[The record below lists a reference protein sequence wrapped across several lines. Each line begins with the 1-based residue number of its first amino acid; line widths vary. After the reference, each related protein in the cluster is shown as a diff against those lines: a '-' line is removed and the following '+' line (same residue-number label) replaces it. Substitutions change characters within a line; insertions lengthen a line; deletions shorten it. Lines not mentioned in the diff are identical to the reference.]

1 MTIHLNAKQLR
12 EYNDRSA
19 VAGGLHKMFHTTQ
32 ALVLREVRYK
42 EADRILTLFS
52 ASDGKITA
60 KARGAL
66 RKSSRTAAATQ
77 QLTYAEMTL
86 FGNRGKWT
94 VNEASLIEPFTGL
107 RNDIERF
114 SLGSYFAECMEAFS
128 GEDQPDPALLQLG
141 LNCLYALSQGKQDP
155 LLIKA
160 AFETRLMA
168 IAGYEPDLN
177 GCCICGRADPVDP
190 ILCLD
195 DGGICCR
202 ACRTAS
208 LGSGVQLDEHALAAL
223 RYVISAPPKQ
233 LLAFRLEGESLQLFA
248 DAAERYLL
256 LHAERSFSTL
266 DYWKKIRL

>member
-1 MTIHLNAKQLR
+1 
-12 EYNDRSA
+12 
-19 VAGGLHKMFHTTQ
+19 MFHTTQ

-52 ASDGKITA
+52 AADGKITA

-107 RNDIERF
+107 RKDIERF

-128 GEDQPDPALLQLG
+128 AEEQPDPALLQLG
-141 LNCLYALSQGKQDP
+141 LNCLYALSQGKMDP
-155 LLIKA
+155 VQIKA
-160 AFETRLMA
+160 AFELRLMA
-168 IAGYEPDLN
+168 VAGYEPELH
-177 GCCICGRADPVDP
+177 GCCVCGREDVEEP
-190 ILCLD
+190 ILCLE
-195 DGGICCR
+195 DGGVCCR
-202 ACRTAS
+202 SCRKAS
-208 LGSGVQLDEHALAAL
+208 LGVGAELDAPSLAAF
-223 RYVISAPPKQ
+223 RFVTSAPPKQ
-233 LLAFRLEGESLQLFA
+233 LLSFRLEGESLKLFSA
-248 DAAERYLL
+248 AAEKYLL
-256 LHAERSFSTL
+256 LHAERGFSTL

>member
-1 MTIHLNAKQLR
+1 
-12 EYNDRSA
+12 
-19 VAGGLHKMFHTTQ
+19 MFHTTQ

-52 ASDGKITA
+52 AADGKITA

-107 RNDIERF
+107 RKDIERF

-128 GEDQPDPALLQLG
+128 AEDQPDPAMLQLG
-141 LNCLYALSQGKQDP
+141 LNCLYALSQGMLEP
-155 LLIKA
+155 LLVKA
-160 AFETRLMA
+160 AFEIRLMA
-168 IAGYEPDLN
+168 IAGYEPDLH
-177 GCCICGRADPVDP
+177 GCSVCGKEAVEEP
-190 ILCLD
+190 ILCLE
-195 DGGICCR
+195 DGGVCCR
-202 ACRTAS
+202 ACKKAVPGAS
-208 LGSGVQLDEHALAAL
+208 VPLDEPSLAAF
-223 RYVISAPPKQ
+223 RYVVSAPAKQ
-233 LLAFRLEGESLQLFA
+233 LLSFRLEGESLQRFSE
-248 DAAERYLL
+248 AAERYLL
-256 LHAERSFSTL
+256 LHAERGFSTL